1 MSRRHWLP
9 LLLLL
14 PIAGIAYQRLGA
26 RRDRR
31 RLLGR
36 GTLIDVAPGRRM
48 YLSQMGSG
56 DGPVVIFESGIA
68 ATSQNW
74 AGLQRAI
81 SSFAR
86 TVTYDRA
93 GLGWSS
99 PSAADRT
106 PSNIVRELRALLQ
119 RAGIPPPYILV
130 GHSFGALVARR
141 YAAEH
146 PADLAGII
154 LIDAMRTADWPPIS
168 DTQQGSLQRGMRLAR
183 IAAPIAHFGIARL
196 LIASFFLRSAKAS
209 SAIGKIAGSRGREIV
224 DRITGE
230 VGKMPREVWP
240 VVAAHWSNPGFYR
253 SLAAHI
259 RAVPAT
265 VREMH
270 EAPPIEGIPTV
281 VLIAANAEPHSPDAL
296 RAIAPAARQI
306 IAEES
311 GHWIHLDQP
320 GLVLE
325 AIRGMVEEI
334 RQGRSQLSP
343 LTAEEAASAS
353 SSTPPL

>member
-56 DGPVVIFESGIA
+56 DGPVVVFESGIA

-74 AGLQRAI
+74 VGLQRAI

-86 TVTYDRA
+86 TVIYDRA

-99 PSAADRT
+99 PSPADRT
-106 PSNIVRELRALLQ
+106 PSNIVRELRTLLQ
-119 RAGIPPPYILV
+119 RAGIPPPYLLV

-154 LIDAMRTADWPPIS
+154 LIDAMRTADWPPLS
-168 DTQQGSLQRGMRLAR
+168 DAQQGSLQRGLRLAS
-183 IAAPIAHFGIARL
+183 IATPIARFGLARL
-196 LIASFFLRSAKAS
+196 LITTFFLRSAKAS

-224 DRITGE
+224 DRVTGE
-230 VGKMPREVWP
+230 VGKMPRDVWP
-240 VVAAHWSNPGFYR
+240 VIASHWSNPGFYR

-259 RAVPAT
+259 RVVPAT

-270 EAPPIEGIPTV
+270 EAPPIEGIPTI
-281 VLIAANAEPHSPDAL
+281 VLIAANAEPHSPEAL

-325 AIRGMVEEI
+325 AIRSMFEEI
-334 RQGRSQLSP
+334 RHRDSSP
-343 LTAEEAASAS
+343 AQ
-353 SSTPPL
+353 